1 MTLFTR
7 FVLILSIFTIFSCGD
22 STNNNKNTLTL
33 GIESKPK
40 SLDPRYATDANGMR
54 ISHHLIFSTLVQLGY
69 DLKIVPELAKSWEI
83 KDNKTYIFHLRDNV
97 FFHNG
102 DKLLA
107 SDVRFTFEHLMDP
120 KTKSPFAGTYKGII
134 DEIIVIDD
142 YTVKFVLKKPVAS
155 FLTSI
160 IMPVLPEKV
169 VKKGGFAKELIGS
182 GPFKLIKKLP
192 TEISLTSFDK
202 YYDGKPEFENLKVK
216 VIKDDNTRFLKMKK
230 GELDVVVNAL
240 PMNRVNKFKE
250 GDLAKRYNVV
260 ESPGVTYQYL
270 AFNMNHPSVSN
281 PDIRKAIAYGI
292 DVKEIIK
299 YRLDGHAILSKS
311 LISPVNFFHDKSSKM
326 YNYNPPKAIEHLNKA
341 GFSPDKKLKL
351 ELKTSNNA
359 QVVGIARI
367 IQAQLAKI
375 GIELKITSYEWGTFY
390 GDIKSGNFQ
399 FTSMR
404 WVGVTEPD
412 FYYDLFHSNQLPPKG
427 RNRGRY
433 VNKEIDK
440 LVEKGRITLSTPDRK
455 LIYGKVQKILSNDL
469 PYISLWHM
477 NNVSIVH
484 KRVSGYKS
492 HPTGA
497 YLSLKNIV
505 LRKDL

>member
-1 MTLFTR
+1 
-7 FVLILSIFTIFSCGD
+7 
-22 STNNNKNTLTL
+22 
-33 GIESKPK
+33 
-40 SLDPRYATDANGMR
+40 
-54 ISHHLIFSTLVQLGY
+54 
-69 DLKIVPELAKSWEI
+69 
-83 KDNKTYIFHLRDNV
+83 
-97 FFHNG
+97 
-102 DKLLA
+102 
-107 SDVRFTFEHLMDP
+107 
-120 KTKSPFAGTYKGII
+120 
-134 DEIIVIDD
+134 
-142 YTVKFVLKKPVAS
+142 
-155 FLTSI
+155 
-160 IMPVLPEKV
+160 MPVLPEKV
-169 VKKGGFAKELIGS
+169 VKKRDFAKELIGS
-182 GPFKLIKKLP
+182 GPFKLVKKSP

-202 YYDGKPEFENLKVK
+202 YYDGKPEFENLKIK

-250 GDLAKRYNVV
+250 GDLSKRYNVV

-292 DVKEIIK
+292 NVKEIIK

-311 LISPVNFFHDKSSKM
+311 LISPVNFFHEKNSRM
-326 YNYNPPKAIEHLNKA
+326 YNYDPSKAIEHLKKT

-440 LVEKGRITLSTPDRK
+440 LVEKGRITLSTQERK

-497 YLSLKNIV
+497 YLSLRNIV